1 MTKTLVLAT
10 GNPGKV
16 NELANMLSPL
26 NINVLPQS
34 DFNVGEVAETGT
46 TFVEN
51 AIIKARHAAKI
62 TGMPAI
68 ADDSGLEVD
77 GLNGAPGVYSARFAG
92 ESASDQDNIDKLL
105 NELADNPNRKARFW
119 CVLVLMR
126 HADDPT
132 PLICSASWEGEI
144 TQTQNGEGGF
154 GYDPVFFVKE
164 QNCTSA
170 ELTKEQK
177 NAVSH
182 RGQALKKLLLELQS
196 KGGLWTFHHWAYM
209 CTYLGACK
217 NAPIAILIAM
227 GKKATFL
234 KLNMFSI

>member
-16 NELANMLSPL
+16 KELANMLSSL
-26 NINVLPQS
+26 NINVVPQS

-92 ESASDQDNIDKLL
+92 TGASDQDNINKLL
-105 NELADNPNRKARFW
+105 VDLGDNPIRSARFW

-126 HADDPT
+126 HADDPI

-144 TQTQNGEGGF
+144 TLTQNGNGGF
-154 GYDPVFFVKE
+154 GYDPVFFVAE

-182 RGQALKKLLLELQS
+182 RGQALQKLLLELQQ
-196 KGGLWTFHHWAYM
+196 KGGL
-209 CTYLGACK
+209 
-217 NAPIAILIAM
+217 
-227 GKKATFL
+227 
-234 KLNMFSI
+234 

>member
-16 NELANMLSPL
+16 KELANMLSSL
-26 NINVLPQS
+26 NINVVPQS

-92 ESASDQDNIDKLL
+92 PGASDQDNIDKLL
-105 NELADNPNRKARFW
+105 VDLGDNPIRSARFW

-132 PLICSASWEGEI
+132 PLICSASWEGRNYAHSKWQRWI
-144 TQTQNGEGGF
+144 WLRSC
-154 GYDPVFFVKE
+154 VFCSRE
-164 QNCTSA
+164 
-170 ELTKEQK
+170 
-177 NAVSH
+177 
-182 RGQALKKLLLELQS
+182 KLYE
-196 KGGLWTFHHWAYM
+196 
-209 CTYLGACK
+209 C
-217 NAPIAILIAM
+217 
-227 GKKATFL
+227 
-234 KLNMFSI
+234 

>member
-1 MTKTLVLAT
+1 MIKTLVLAT

-26 NINVLPQS
+26 NINVVPQS

-92 ESASDQDNIDKLL
+92 TGATDQDNIDKLL
-105 NELADNPNRKARFW
+105 LELGNNPIRTARFW

-126 HADDPT
+126 HANDPT

-144 TQTQNGEGGF
+144 TLTQNGEGGF
-154 GYDPVFFVKE
+154 GYDPVFFVPTL
-164 QNCTSA
+164 NCTSA

-177 NAVSH
+177 NAISH
-182 RGQALKKLLLELQS
+182 RGQALQNLLQQLKL
-196 KGGLWTFHHWAYM
+196 KGGL
-209 CTYLGACK
+209 
-217 NAPIAILIAM
+217 
-227 GKKATFL
+227 
-234 KLNMFSI
+234 

>member
-26 NINVLPQS
+26 NINVVPQS

-92 ESASDQDNIDKLL
+92 PGASDQDNIDKLL
-105 NELADNPNRKARFW
+105 VDLGSNPIRSTRFW

-144 TQTQNGEGGF
+144 TLTQNGNGGF
-154 GYDPVFFVKE
+154 GYDPVFFVAEK
-164 QNCTSA
+164 NCTSA

-182 RGQALKKLLLELQS
+182 RGQALQKLLLELQQ
-196 KGGLWTFHHWAYM
+196 KGGL
-209 CTYLGACK
+209 
-217 NAPIAILIAM
+217 
-227 GKKATFL
+227 
-234 KLNMFSI
+234 